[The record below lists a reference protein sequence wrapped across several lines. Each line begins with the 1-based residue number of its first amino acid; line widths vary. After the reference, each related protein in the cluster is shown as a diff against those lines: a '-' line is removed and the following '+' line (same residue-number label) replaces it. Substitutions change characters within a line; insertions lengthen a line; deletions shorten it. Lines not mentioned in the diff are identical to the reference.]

1 MAGRGHLRGKARR
14 SSSASAALGA
24 MWSYVV
30 LKGGVLAILI
40 YKDSD
45 LKDALTLHVIGVTY
59 TTAFLLLFTISTIL
73 FLVVSR
79 SDPGFVV
86 ADDEKTLLEDGSERS
101 GKRSRAQERGGGESS
116 RLDTSVGGELPGGA
130 NAPGWA
136 LQTIDVELSV
146 LPELGARA
154 RGGHAS
160 AGQRDEN
167 DDGGHRAES
176 DEDEIHPELR
186 IDLSAVHHGSGG
198 AGGCSDGA
206 SVASSSAEA
215 SGVRSCEIASAASP
229 SGPSIA
235 MTAAGACTRSTIT
248 ASGSAGASAS
258 GTGDCSGGIYST
270 ELMTLLWADAICA
283 STFVKVTTGSWATDW
298 FLVNLPNLAA
308 IVVCLSFTLMLATL
322 WFFQTYLIG
331 TGQTSWE
338 VLRSRSIFYL
348 REVPEHV
355 YPFSRGCCLNISS
368 VCLRDPKRKAPH
380 EWPMPAEPYGD
391 AQRFWWIEN
400 EHWSCF

>member
-215 SGVRSCEIASAASP
+215 SGVRSCEICLCRQP
-229 SGPSIA
+229 LR
-235 MTAAGACTRSTIT
+235 TKHCY
-248 ASGSAGASAS
+248 
-258 GTGDCSGGIYST
+258 DCGRCVHTFDHHCFWIGRCVGERNRRLFWWYLFT